1 MNQTNIIQQLTRRRS
16 CKLFDTEKKV
26 SNEDLQTILEAARLA
41 PSSNGLQPRKIKLI
55 SDQETKDMLFAITAQ
70 NQIKTCSHLLVLCG
84 NNDIDS
90 DYIADFVYRTANG
103 ADGEAQEKFS
113 NSLNTRFEW
122 MRNNQTLISYIDQQV
137 YIALG
142 VVVTTAAMIQVDA
155 APMGGFN
162 TSEFDKALWLSDIW
176 VHSVVL
182 CALGFRSDDDQWC
195 KKPKFRYEMNELM
208 I

>member
-1 MNQTNIIQQLTRRRS
+1 MNSSELIQQLTRRRS

-26 SNEDLQTILEAARLA
+26 SDTDVQTILEAARMA
-41 PSSNGLQPRKIKLI
+41 PSSNGLQPWKIKVV
-55 SDQETKDMLFAITAQ
+55 SDQETKDMLFAITPQ

-90 DYIADFVYRTANG
+90 DYIADFVSRTANG
-103 ADGEAQEKFS
+103 ADSEAQDKFAH
-113 NSLNTRFEW
+113 SLNVRFEW
-122 MRNNQTLISYIDQQV
+122 MRNNQTLTVYIDQQV

-142 VVVTTAAMIQVDA
+142 VIISAAAMIQVDA

-162 TSEFDKALWLSDIW
+162 ASEFDKVLWLSDNW
-176 VHSVVL
+176 AHSVVL
-182 CALGFRSDDDQWC
+182 CALGYRSDDDVWC
-195 KKPKFRYEMNELM
+195 KKPKFRYEMDELV